1 MKLPNK
7 IFIVTGYGIYS
18 DYANFHIIEAFYDRR
33 NAERFVTEEAFDYR
47 DLEIKEMHIS

>member
-18 DYANFHIIEAFYDRR
+18 DDKFHIIEAFYDRR
-33 NAERFVTEEAFDYR
+33 KAEKFITEEAFDYR
-47 DLEIKEMHIS
+47 DLQIKEMRV

>member
-18 DYANFHIIEAFYDRR
+18 DYANFHIIEVFYDRK

>member
-18 DYANFHIIEAFYDRR
+18 DYDNFHIIEAFYDRK
-33 NAERFVTEEAFDYR
+33 NAERFVIEEAFDYR
-47 DLEIKEMHIS
+47 DLQIKEMSIS

>member
-18 DYANFHIIEAFYDRR
+18 DYNKFHIIEAFYDRR
-33 NAERFVTEEAFDYR
+33 KAEKFITDEAFDYR
-47 DLEIKEMHIS
+47 DLQIKEMSIS